1 MLRLIDA
8 NRLIKRLE
16 DWNRNDDMDKAL
28 YNFAMNRVI
37 EQPTAYDVEA
47 VVENVYEIGRRFC
60 NSVKC
65 NKECQDC
72 DHGVLIKAII
82 AEIRNGGIK

>member
-8 NRLIKRLE
+8 KRLIKSLE

-47 VVENVYEIGRRFC
+47 VV
-60 NSVKC
+60 K
-65 NKECQDC
+65 
-72 DHGVLIKAII
+72 
-82 AEIRNGGIK
+82 